1 MQENTLLK
9 IALICSIIGLISIF
23 LLSKNLTFD
32 QTNLITKDELD
43 QTIKVKGVINRITN
57 YEKNTIIEIT
67 RTEKLDIV
75 LFENN
80 INLKPGE
87 KITATGQLKQYK
99 GNFELLADEIKV
111 IN

>member
-1 MQENTLLK
+1 MQENVLLK

-23 LLSKNLTFD
+23 LLSKNLTLD

-67 RTEKLDIV
+67 KTEKLDIV